1 MESNLQLPVRP
12 YERDFYQEA
21 ALQAM
26 EGFINQGAYRE
37 SGGAAPYDISEHAF
51 EMAEAMLLEFRH
63 RLGDN

>member
-12 YERDFYQEA
+12 Y
-21 ALQAM
+21 ALRAM

-51 EMAEAMLLEFRH
+51 EMAEAMLLELRH

>member
-1 MESNLQLPVRP
+1 MTSNLKVPVRP
-12 YERDFYQEA
+12 YERGFYQEA
-21 ALQAM
+21 VLRAM

-51 EMAEAMLLEFRH
+51 EMAEAMLSELRD